1 MFILDREEQQI
12 GLNLALSPS
21 VDSNQAVT
29 ETTKVER
36 FCFESNIVFTFGVI
50 LMLFG
55 ALFVVIFQQIF
66 KLFSYNKKSTLISYP
81 DK

>member
-66 KLFSYNKKSTLISYP
+66 NLFSYNKKSKLSYP